1 LIWYN
6 KIMNNDG
13 KKQSL
18 RDVTV
23 TLTGLEL
30 VRCLRAFV
38 DARCDALDLQGHDDW
53 QSVVDARFVTER
65 GSGPSRAHQPKA
77 GDISAQAERDAVFFA
92 KLEELHLRGDL
103 RSLVAAKEFAHS
115 VCAGDPLFTRQGD
128 EVSSFGPLDN
138 T

>member
-1 LIWYN
+1 
-6 KIMNNDG
+6 MNNDG

-53 QSVVDARFVTER
+53 QLVVDARFATED
-65 GSGPSRAHQPKA
+65 AQPKA